1 MKTIGNAP
9 VNSHSLSLQ
18 LSCFD
23 EIHLT
28 VGMGKIH
35 PGYVCP
41 KQRVGFT
48 LFVHRFALTS
58 EA

>member
-18 LSCFD
+18 LGYFG

-28 VGMGKIH
+28 AAMGKVH
-35 PGYVCP
+35 SAYVCP
-41 KQRVGFT
+41 KKRVGFT
-48 LFVHRFALTS
+48 LFVIDWH
-58 EA
+58 